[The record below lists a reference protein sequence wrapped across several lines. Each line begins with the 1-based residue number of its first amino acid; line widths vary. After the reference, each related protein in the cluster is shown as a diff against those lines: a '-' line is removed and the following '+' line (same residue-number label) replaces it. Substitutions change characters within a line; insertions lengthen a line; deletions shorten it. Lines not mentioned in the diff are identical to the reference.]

1 MEAGLGIAGLICV
14 AMAIGHTAIGVVW
27 VLPHVTEERVPPTPF
42 GSRST
47 TVAMVRVTWFVVT
60 CFALGTGGLLITMAA
75 AEDPDP
81 RTVLLRWL
89 AATWAAATVMA
100 FLVSPQSLRRPRAF
114 MRLPVPALWV
124 VVAVLCWTASA

>member
-27 VLPHVTEERVPPTPF
+27 VLPRLTEERVPPTPF

-47 TVAMVRVTWFVVT
+47 TVAMVRVTWYVVT
-60 CFALGTGGLLITMAA
+60 CFALGTGGLLITLAWA
-75 AEDPDP
+75 GDADP
-81 RTVLLRWL
+81 RAVLLQWL

-100 FLVSPQSLRRPRAF
+100 FGVSPQSLRRPRAF
-114 MRLPVPALWV
+114 MRLPVPLLWV
-124 VVAVLCWTASA
+124 IVAVLCWTAAT